1 MCIAVVNDKY
11 GCLLLLMA
19 SVTVHD
25 YRIFIDRGRL
35 EYGASGGIHTGKTG
49 TTESKCCYEDHTVPY
64 ARVVKNKEV

>member
-1 MCIAVVNDKY
+1 
-11 GCLLLLMA
+11 MA